1 MNSINIRKTTIE
13 DLNSINQIFVNSY
26 VKQNKP
32 EYFKENISVFLTKPK
47 FEELIIKDSFII
59 LIAEKESRILGFI
72 LGEILKYEE
81 TEENELRNF
90 AILRQI
96 NVIEEEQRQGIGTL
110 LFSEFKEI
118 CNNRNIFDF
127 ELLSWEYLNVKE
139 FYSKL
144 GFKTE
149 KYIMRLK

>member
-1 MNSINIRKTTIE
+1 MNSIIRKATIE
-13 DLNSINQIFVNSY
+13 DLNSINQIFINSY
-26 VKQNKP
+26 KKQKKP

-149 KYIMRLK
+149 RYIMRLK